1 MYNYVYIY
9 YVYIEIMY
17 IYNILMD
24 DGVYTV
30 YPKKQPFLWGKQ
42 W

>member
-1 MYNYVYIY
+1 MYI
-9 YVYIEIMY
+9 Y